1 MSDRTI
7 DRHLLLISYY
17 FAPTPSVGSVRA
29 GGIAKFLPQFGWRVT
44 VVTPG
49 RPERS
54 VPNSSIRETGDASLA
69 ANLKG
74 WLGLS
79 TDTAL
84 KDAWAA
90 STRDTR
96 ARLRARV
103 IEFVKGVVAVPDTY
117 RGWVRH
123 ATTTARAV
131 FREDPFD
138 TVLTTSPPVS
148 AHLVGRAVA
157 KSCGVPWVADLRD
170 LWSNDR
176 NSTAPRWRRSIDRR
190 IERRLL
196 RDSSALVTV
205 SEPLARELRVLHP
218 RLPVHSILNGFDP
231 DKRALAK
238 GLTADFT
245 LTHTGTFY
253 QGRRDPTLLF
263 EALAH

>member
-1 MSDRTI
+1 MSDRTT

-29 GGIAKFLPQFGWRVT
+29 GGIAKFLPEFGWRVT

-79 TDTAL
+79 TETAL

-170 LWSNDR
+170 LWS
-176 NSTAPRWRRSIDRR
+176 
-190 IERRLL
+190 
-196 RDSSALVTV
+196 
-205 SEPLARELRVLHP
+205 
-218 RLPVHSILNGFDP
+218 
-231 DKRALAK
+231 
-238 GLTADFT
+238 
-245 LTHTGTFY
+245 
-253 QGRRDPTLLF
+253 
-263 EALAH
+263 